1 MSCPLQHVSVA
12 CFLHPNAL
20 DIEGLGFHFTLKLH
34 ESRCVGNVN
43 LHVGDRPTKQSLLI
57 EGIVNSLLLRVLDHM
72 QKIKNKK

>member
-1 MSCPLQHVSVA
+1 
-12 CFLHPNAL
+12 
-20 DIEGLGFHFTLKLH
+20 LH